1 MPTALGSLCENCR
14 IHNFFESNLKKMA
27 KLDNDFAHKKY
38 ANTEVSQSY
47 RQVLMHDAAC
57 IGPTRRDYHE
67 KSHFYR

>member
-1 MPTALGSLCENCR
+1 
-14 IHNFFESNLKKMA
+14 MA